1 MMLQPSAL
9 AVLAIRDFRLFLGIR
24 WVATCA
30 YQMVAVAVGWQ
41 VYSLTGD
48 PLYLGLAGLAEFL
61 PAFLSALPAGQVA
74 DRYDRRRG
82 IGLCL
87 GTYAL
92 AVFGLLALALGTVP
106 AVGAI
111 YALVAVTGVTRAFLV
126 PSTQSL
132 LPLLVPSEMFPRAV
146 AWSSSSMKV
155 AMIAGP
161 AVGGLLYAFGPA
173 VVYATAG
180 TLLAAA
186 ALATTRFRT
195 RLLAHAATSTGLGGL
210 LAGVHYVRSRKD
222 ILGAISLDLF
232 AVLLG
237 GATALLPIYAKDILF
252 VGPIGLGI
260 LRAAPSVGA
269 ATMALALA
277 YRPLEHRAGLKLFAA
292 VALFGLATIVFGLS
306 HSFGLSLAA
315 LAVLGASDMVSV
327 VTRQTLVQ
335 IRTPD
340 EMRGRV
346 SAVNWVFIGASNE
359 LGDFESG
366 LTAAWFG
373 TVPAVVI
380 GGIGTLAVAVAW
392 AWMFPELRR
401 VDNLTDPPVKVS

>member
-1 MMLQPSAL
+1 MAAMTSAL
-9 AVLAIRDFRLFLGIR
+9 SAFAIRDFRLFLGIR
-24 WVATCA
+24 FVATSA

-41 VYSLTGD
+41 VYAITGD

-74 DRYDRRRG
+74 DRFDRRRI
-82 IGLCL
+82 IGSCL
-87 GTYAL
+87 GVYAV
-92 AVFGLLALALGTVP
+92 AVFGLLALALAENAP
-106 AVGAI
+106 VGAI
-111 YALVAVTGVTRAFLV
+111 YALVAVTGITRAFLV
-126 PSTQSL
+126 PATQSL
-132 LPLLVPSEMFPRAV
+132 LPVLVPPEMFPRAV

-161 AVGGLLYAFGPA
+161 AVGGLLYALGPA
-173 VVYATAG
+173 AVYATAG
-180 TLLAAA
+180 LLLAGA
-186 ALATTRFRT
+186 ALATTRFAT
-195 RLLAHAATSTGLGGL
+195 RLIAHAATTTGLGGL
-210 LAGVHYVRSRKD
+210 LAGVHYVRSRRD

-237 GATALLPIYAKDILF
+237 GATALLPIYAKDILL

-269 ATMALALA
+269 AVMALVLA
-277 YRPLEHRAGLKLFAA
+277 WRPLERRAGLKLFGAIA
-292 VALFGLATIVFGLS
+292 VFGLATIVFGLS
-306 HSFGLSLAA
+306 HSFALSLTA

-366 LTAAWFG
+366 LTASWFG

-380 GGIGTLAVAVAW
+380 GGVGTLAVALAW

-401 VDNLTDPPVKVS
+401 IDSLSKSPDSA